1 MPLQSASDGDDDDD
15 DDDDDDADDPALA
28 CAGHRSGGVSVE
40 NRVVIILLT
49 EIRRVQR
56 EKQRGEKKGK
66 KQSSL

>member
-40 NRVVIILLT
+40 NRV
-49 EIRRVQR
+49 
-56 EKQRGEKKGK
+56 
-66 KQSSL
+66 SLFC